1 MKCLGPH
8 CKPGLVCKKRP
19 MSGVPDLD
27 LKDGLKKVRTTHEK
41 QSKQEK
47 ENVQRPRGEQV
58 TL

>member
-1 MKCLGPH
+1 
-8 CKPGLVCKKRP
+8 